1 MAWLDR
7 HLAKTTQPLLG
18 TPWILDLDTTVKC
31 LYGKQEGAVVGY
43 NPHKPGRPSHCYHSA
58 LMANT
63 RLALTVEVMAGN
75 ETAPLHHMP
84 GIWAWLDS
92 LPKAER
98 PALLR
103 GDVAYGNESVMREAE
118 AREQPYLSKLR
129 LTKRVKS
136 LIQKLFRSEDWVD
149 AGQGWEGLEDTL
161 TLSGWS
167 RARRV
172 VVLRRKLTGEL
183 LLTGKDALQEQF
195 AFIDSGVP
203 TARYE

>member
-1 MAWLDR
+1 M
-7 HLAKTTQPLLG
+7 
-18 TPWILDLDTTVKC
+18 
-31 LYGKQEGAVVGY
+31 VGY

-63 RLALTVEVMAGN
+63 RLALTVEVMAG
-75 ETAPLHHMP
+75 
-84 GIWAWLDS
+84 IWTWLDS

-103 GDVAYGNESVMREAE
+103 GDVAYGSESVMREAE

-136 LIQKLFRSEDWVD
+136 LIQKVFRSADWTD

-161 TLSGWS
+161 TLTLSGWS
-167 RARRV
+167 RARR
-172 VVLRRKLTGEL
+172 G
-183 LLTGKDALQEQF
+183 GA
-195 AFIDSGVP
+195 S
-203 TARYE
+203 

>member
-1 MAWLDR
+1 M
-7 HLAKTTQPLLG
+7 
-18 TPWILDLDTTVKC
+18 
-31 LYGKQEGAVVGY
+31 VGY
-43 NPHKPGRPSHCYHSA
+43 NPHQPGRPSHCYHSA

-75 ETAPLHHMP
+75 ETAPLHQMP
-84 GIWAWLDS
+84 EIWAWLDS

-103 GDVAYGNESVMREAE
+103 GDVAYGSESVMREAE

-129 LTKRVKS
+129 LTKRVKG
-136 LIQKLFRSEDWVD
+136 LVQKLFRADDWVD

-172 VVLRRKLTGEL
+172 VVLPRKLTGEL
-183 LLTGKDALQEQF
+183 LLTGKDALQDQF
-195 AFIDSGVP
+195 AFLDFDVP
-203 TARYE
+203 AARYE

>member
-1 MAWLDR
+1 M
-7 HLAKTTQPLLG
+7 
-18 TPWILDLDTTVKC
+18 KC

-43 NPHKPGRPSHCYHSA
+43 NPKKPGWPSHSDHSA

-63 RLALTVEVMAGN
+63 RLALAVEVMPGN
-75 ETAPLHHMP
+75 ESAPLHSMP
-84 GIWAWLDS
+84 GISAWLDT

-103 GDVAYGNESVMREAE
+103 GDIAYGSETVLREAE
-118 AREQPYLSKLR
+118 ARDQPDLTKLR
-129 LTKRVKS
+129 LTKNVKT
-136 LIQKLFRSEDWVD
+136 LVKKLFRSNHWED

-172 VVLRRKLTGEL
+172 VVLRRKLRGGL
-183 LLTGKDALQEQF
+183 LITGKDEDQGQL
-195 AFIDSGVP
+195 AFIESNLPHRALRIRRAGHLNG
-203 TARYE
+203 A